1 MSALIS
7 WITPDQLL
15 NEGLLIGDQAAAV
28 TKVRIYRGLSSNLLT
43 RIDEIDAR
51 DPVTNAW
58 IYQYEDETGT
68 INYYYQISF
77 VNSDGKE
84 SEKTEAATA
93 GYISAQHWYV
103 EDVRLRLSDYDPTLY
118 RLDVSQYQWPT
129 TNLWRYVSMG
139 LNKVNQTGPMLSN
152 WTLEDSR
159 VPTELVKDWAVYFA
173 LKSKGIL
180 ENWNQFRFN
189 DGVSLDWDRSQ
200 KLFQA
205 SDGQL
210 NTLIAETK
218 AYKLAARPK
227 IIGLGS
233 QRLPFRILRPL
244 SFLPNMHNVFGV

>member
-1 MSALIS
+1 MSALIQWTS
-7 WITPDQLL
+7 PDQLL
-15 NEGLLIGDQAAAV
+15 NDALINQSQLSEI
-28 TKVRIYRGLSSNLLT
+28 TKVRIYKSMDSVTPGAQ
-43 RIDEIDAR
+43 IEEIDAK
-51 DPVTNAW
+51 DSVGQW
-58 IYQYEDETGT
+58 ITIYEDPNGT
-68 INYYYQISF
+68 STDYYQISF
-77 VNSDGKE
+77 LNANNQE
-84 SEKTEAATA
+84 SSRTLLAT
-93 GYISAQHWYV
+93 GGFLSRQH
-103 EDVRLRLSDYDPTLY
+103 EMLDDVRFRLHDFNPELY
-118 RLDVSQYQWPT
+118 RLDVQQYQWST
-129 TNLWRYVSMG
+129 TQLWRYLNMG
-139 LNKVNQTGPMLSN
+139 LNKFNQTGPMLSN